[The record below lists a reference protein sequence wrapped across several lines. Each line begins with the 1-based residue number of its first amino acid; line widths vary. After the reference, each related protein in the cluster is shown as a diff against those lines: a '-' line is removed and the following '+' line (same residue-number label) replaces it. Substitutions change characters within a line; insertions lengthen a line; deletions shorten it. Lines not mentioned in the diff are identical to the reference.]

1 MDVSVRM
8 YRKCKK
14 VLEEIALRDRQ
25 YVINGTRN
33 IWILKPSA
41 KSRGRGIQ
49 VCDKLFVCLQQ
60 LENGGS
66 MIIQKYIGV
75 C

>member
-1 MDVSVRM
+1 M

-14 VLEEIALRDRQ
+14 VLEEIARRDRQ
-25 YVINGTRN
+25 FLINGTRN

-49 VCDKLFVCLQQ
+49 SSDKLYVCLQQ

-66 MIIQKYIGV
+66 MIVQKYIGEWM
-75 C
+75 